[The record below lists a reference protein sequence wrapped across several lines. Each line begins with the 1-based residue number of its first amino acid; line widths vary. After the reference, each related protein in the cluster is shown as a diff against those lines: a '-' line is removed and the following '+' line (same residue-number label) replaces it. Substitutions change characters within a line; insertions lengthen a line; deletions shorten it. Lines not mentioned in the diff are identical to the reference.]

1 MKKSSFI
8 TLILGTVSGMFF
20 AIGMCMAMLPQWN
33 AFMPGC
39 VLGIIGMVF
48 ALGTV
53 AVWRKMENKAP
64 IKLSGKLIG
73 TVLLGIAGSLTLGIG
88 MCFTMVWS
96 NIALGIVIGL
106 VGILLLLC
114 LIPICIGIK

>member
-8 TLILGTVSGMFF
+8 TLILGTISGMFF

-53 AVWRKMENKAP
+53 TVWRKMENKAP

-73 TVLLGIAGSLTLGIG
+73 TALLGIAGSLTLGIG

>member
-53 AVWRKMENKAP
+53 TVWRKMENKAP

-73 TVLLGIAGSLTLGIG
+73 TALLGIAGSLTLGIG

>member
-8 TLILGTVSGMFF
+8 TLILGTISGMFF

-48 ALGTV
+48 ALCTV
-53 AVWRKMENKAP
+53 TVWRKMENKAP

-73 TVLLGIAGSLTLGIG
+73 TALLGIAGSLTLGIG

>member
-8 TLILGTVSGMFF
+8 TLILGTISGMFF

>member
-8 TLILGTVSGMFF
+8 TLILGTISGMFF

-48 ALGTV
+48 ALCTV

>member
-8 TLILGTVSGMFF
+8 TLILGTISGMFF

-48 ALGTV
+48 ALCTV

-73 TVLLGIAGSLTLGIG
+73 TALLGIAGSLTLGIG